1 MSQSRARM
9 QPSEFDVVVVG
20 SGAGGM
26 LAACRAADRGLSVVV
41 LEKSSQYGGTSAVSG
56 GGIWIPLNHHIV
68 PAGGRDDYATALE
81 YILACA
87 GEHGDPQRVRAYL
100 EQAPRM
106 LQYLEQQA
114 GVRYYTLPRY
124 ADYFQKVPGAMPGY
138 RALDPMPFDGAQLR
152 EEFSRLRP
160 PSPGTLVGGRVA
172 VTSAEAHALLCR
184 APGWLGLAVRQFA
197 RYWLDLGWRRKTRR
211 DRRLTLGNS
220 LAGGLR
226 RAMMDRA
233 IPLWL
238 DTALQDLIVEDGTV
252 RGVRAVQDGRV
263 VEIRALRGVILAA
276 GGFERNQA
284 MREQYLPQPTQA
296 AWSATPPNN
305 TGDGIRAAQAAGAGV
320 ALMSHVWGAPTVHV
334 RGEEKQRAL
343 FIERAMP
350 GCLVVN
356 GQGRRFVN
364 EAAPYSEFVPAMYRD
379 HEKTGSSV
387 PAWMVF
393 DATFRHKYP
402 CGPILP
408 GSVMPDRSIPASLSG
423 ILVRADSLA
432 QLAQRIGVD
441 AGGLADS
448 VARMNRYA
456 ATGVDEEFGKGDN
469 LFDTYYSDP
478 AVQPNPCLAPIGKAP
493 FYAVRLDAGDI
504 GTKGGLVT
512 DASARV
518 LRDDGTA
525 IAGLFAIGN
534 TSASMMGTSYPG
546 AGSTLGPAMT
556 FGFIAADV
564 LSQNARQP
572 AAAPHAQPVQEA
584 L

>member
-56 GGIWIPLNHHIV
+56 GGIWIPLNHHIA
-68 PAGGRDDYATALE
+68 PAGGQDDYATALE
-81 YILACA
+81 YVLACT

-124 ADYFQKVPGAMPGY
+124 ADYFQKLPGAMPGY
-138 RALDPMPFDGAQLR
+138 RALDPMPFDGARLR
-152 EEFSRLRP
+152 EEFARLRP

-172 VTSAEAHALLCR
+172 VTSAEAHVLLCR
-184 APGWLGLAVRQFA
+184 GPGWLGLAVRQFA

-226 RAMMDRA
+226 HAMMDRA

-284 MREQYLPQPTQA
+284 MREQYLPQPTRA

-305 TGDGIRAAQAAGAGV
+305 TGDAIRAAQAAGAGV

-334 RGEEKQRAL
+334 QGEEKQRAL

-379 HEKTGSSV
+379 HEKTGNSV

-408 GSVMPDRSIPASLSG
+408 GSVMPDRSIPASLAG
-423 ILVRADSLA
+423 ILVRADTLA
-432 QLAQRIGVD
+432 QLAQQIGVD
-441 AGGLADS
+441 AAGLAES
-448 VARMNRYA
+448 VARMNGYA

-478 AVQPNPCLAPIGKAP
+478 AVRPNPCLAPIGKAP
-493 FYAVRLDAGDI
+493 FYAVRIDAGDI
-504 GTKGGLVT
+504 GTKGGLAT

-518 LRDDGTA
+518 LRDDGSA

-564 LSQNARQP
+564 LSQHPRQP
-572 AAAPHAQPVQEA
+572 AAAPHAQTVQEA

>member
-1 MSQSRARM
+1 MSQSRVRM

-41 LEKSSQYGGTSAVSG
+41 LEKSGQYGGTSAVSG
-56 GGIWIPLNHHIV
+56 GGIWIPLNHHIA
-68 PAGGRDDYATALE
+68 PAGGQDDYATALE
-81 YILACA
+81 YVLACT

-124 ADYFQKVPGAMPGY
+124 ADYFQKLPGAMPGY
-138 RALDPMPFDGAQLR
+138 RALDPMPFDGARLR
-152 EEFSRLRP
+152 EEFARLRP
-160 PSPGTLVGGRVA
+160 PSPGTLVAGRVA

-220 LAGGLR
+220 LVGGLR

-252 RGVRAVQDGRV
+252 RGVRAVQDRRT

-284 MREQYLPQPTQA
+284 MREQYLPQPTRA

-305 TGDGIRAAQAAGAGV
+305 TGDAIRAAQAAGAGV

-334 RGEEKQRAL
+334 QGEEKQRAL

-408 GSVMPDRSIPASLSG
+408 GSVMPDRSIPASLAG
-423 ILVRADSLA
+423 ILVRADTLA
-432 QLAQRIGVD
+432 QLAQQIGVD
-441 AGGLADS
+441 ADGLAES
-448 VARMNRYA
+448 VARMNGYA

-478 AVQPNPCLAPIGKAP
+478 AVRPNPCLAPIGKAP
-493 FYAVRLDAGDI
+493 FYAVRIDAGDI
-504 GTKGGLVT
+504 GTKGGLAT

-518 LRDDGTA
+518 LRDDGSA

-534 TSASMMGTSYPG
+534 TSASVMGTSYPG

-564 LSQNARQP
+564 LSQHARQP
-572 AAAPHAQPVQEA
+572 AAAPHAQTVQEA